1 MYKTEKK
8 FYKSRI
14 PWSPGLPIWERG
26 ETGGKGNV
34 NATFSASQTIKI
46 LKNLSGT
53 VRNFSG
59 CFVFNAKNAKNSK
72 QGIGQGKYFAE
83 KVSYNLKKTISLLGM
98 TGAMI
103 LIAPSCN
110 SVSPDECPPKP
121 APEPK
126 FITKN
131 NQNCVLDKSVADGK
145 SHSKF
150 TPTICYLRNVRAINK
165 QK

>member
-1 MYKTEKK
+1 MYKKAQN
-8 FYKSRI
+8 FYKNCL

-46 LKNLSGT
+46 LKNLSGA

-59 CFVFNAKNAKNSK
+59 CFVFSAKKQKTSK
-72 QGIGQGKYFAE
+72 QSILQNKHFTQT
-83 KVSYNLKKTISLLGM
+83 VSYKLKEAVSLLGM
-98 TGAMI
+98 AGAI
-103 LIAPSCN
+103 TFIAPSCN
-110 SVSPDECPPKP
+110 TFNSDDCPPKP

-131 NQNCVLDKSVADGK
+131 NQNCVLDKSVSDGK